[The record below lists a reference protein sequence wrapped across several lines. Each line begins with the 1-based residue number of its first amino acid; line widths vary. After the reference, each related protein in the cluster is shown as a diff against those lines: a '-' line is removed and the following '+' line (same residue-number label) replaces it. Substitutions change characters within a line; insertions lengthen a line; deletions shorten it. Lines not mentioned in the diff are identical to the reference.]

1 VIVIMYEIHE
11 LIEFLLKGKRNSKIL
26 LVTHD
31 NADVDACASLYAFQ
45 EFLKKLGF
53 REVKSYISSISAEA
67 KALIKEFNL
76 SFDVA
81 QEGYIPE
88 IVFLLDLNNPKRA
101 PKGIL
106 KKVLNAKKIF
116 IIDHHMPTVQM
127 KNVVKLC
134 KEYSSTSELI
144 TEIIYALGH
153 EELLYDKKISM
164 VLSAGILADSVMLKY
179 ISKHTLINYSLL
191 SNPSKHRTIQ
201 RILARKRE
209 LSEKIALLKS
219 LSRTSILRI
228 NDIIIAISQVGSF
241 ESSVATTLLKNGAD
255 VAIVI
260 APKREKS
267 RKFYRIILRTKLDVN
282 LAEIAHKITSELSGT
297 GGGHKKAAALEVPFD
312 VDIEFILKKILSLL
326 SNELK
331 AMSIKL

>member
-1 VIVIMYEIHE
+1 MIVIMYEIHE
-11 LIEFLLKGKRNSKIL
+11 LIEFLLKGKRDSKIL

-31 NADVDACASLYAFQ
+31 NADVDACASLYVFQ

-53 REVKSYISSISAEA
+53 NEVKSYISSLSNEA

-81 QEGYIPE
+81 QEEYMPE
-88 IVFLLDLNNPKRA
+88 VVFLLDLNNPERA
-101 PKGIL
+101 PRGVL
-106 KKVLNAKKIF
+106 KKILNARKIF
-116 IIDHHMPTVQM
+116 VIDHHIPTVQM
-127 KNVVKLC
+127 KNVIKLC

-144 TEIIYALGH
+144 TEIIYALGY
-153 EELLYDKKISM
+153 EELLHDEKISM
-164 VLSAGILADSVMLKY
+164 VLSAGILADSVVLKY

-191 SNPSKHRTIQ
+191 TDPLKHKTTQ
-201 RILARKRE
+201 KILTRKRE
-209 LSEKIALLKS
+209 LSEKMALLKS
-219 LSRTSILRI
+219 LSRVSILRI
-228 NDIIIAISQVGSF
+228 NGVLIAVSQVGSF
-241 ESSVATTLLKNGAD
+241 ESSVATALLKNGAD
-255 VAIVI
+255 IAIVI

-267 RKFYRIILRTKLDVN
+267 RKFYRIILRTKLDIN

-297 GGGHKKAAALEVPFD
+297 GGGHKKAAALEVPLD

-331 AMSIKL
+331 SINMRF